1 MQHGV
6 FKTDV
11 EFRKLQET
19 QQWARLCYVQNITS
33 PRTMWTVRLQ
43 RKPSINAHTHTHIST
58 RRAALDS
65 FNSCRLRK
73 VILVSLHSHGNGH

>member
-11 EFRKLQET
+11 EFRKLQKT

-43 RKPSINAHTHTHIST
+43 RKPSINARTHTLAPAELLWT
-58 RRAALDS
+58 VLTPADS
-65 FNSCRLRK
+65 ER
-73 VILVSLHSHGNGH
+73 